1 MPYIQVKR
9 GKPTLYQTG
18 EREFVCKGLGAE
30 YTGTTARG
38 AYTGWKNQ
46 VALNELT
53 STEADKLR
61 EMSRQQRAM
70 SHARLMMP

>member
-30 YTGTTARG
+30 YHGTTARG

-46 VALNELT
+46 VALNEMP
-53 STEADKLR
+53 SDQADRLR
-61 EMSRQQRAM
+61 SIARGQRAAIG
-70 SHARLMMP
+70 ARIII